1 MYTSLFERA
10 PPDQTNNKY
19 NIVFHSITIHTTV
32 THAPSVVENWLSNL
46 PRNNNNRSYLV
57 GLDVEWLPN
66 RQPSMDNPVAVLQL
80 CVDKE
85 CLVFQIIH
93 APSIPESLV
102 AFLENQNNTF
112 VGVGVGEDVE
122 KLLRDYSLRVAN
134 FVELCTLAVEKIG
147 DHMKRAGLKTLA
159 LHILGKG
166 MEKPRKITMSKW
178 NDLKLSHQQVR
189 YACIDAFVSFEIG
202 RILNAGN

>member
-32 THAPSVVENWLSNL
+32 THAPSVVEDWLSNL